1 MSRRAL
7 AEKRPFLLASMAAA
21 LAFYVLRWGAWPELY
36 LIPVKGAAAALLAV
50 YLWMRHSSPDARLM
64 AWAFG
69 AASLGDMAIEFGRTA
84 GGLLFFAYHV
94 MALGVY
100 LRNRRESLAP
110 SQKWA
115 AAAMLLLTPL
125 IAWSMPADRAVATN
139 LALYGLALGAMAASA
154 WARRRRSSGLSGCFA
169 TAARA
174 SPIVA
179 ARCIGEGALV
189 QRIDIVLERQ
199 SRPNLEVRRAGKRA
213 IQQATILGR
222 QDNRAPPSALI
233 MSPSSAAPASRVPIS
248 GFTQGARGAGSNS
261 RSACSDF
268 ERST

>member
-36 LIPVKGAAAALLAV
+36 LIPLKGAAAALLAV

-69 AASLGDMAIEFGRTA
+69 AASLGDMAIEFDRTA
-84 GGLLFFAYHV
+84 GGLLFFAYHM

-100 LRNRRESLAP
+100 LRHRRENLSP

-125 IAWSMPADRAVATN
+125 IAWSMPAERAEATN

-154 WARRRRSSGLSGCFA
+154 WASAFPRYRVGAGAVLFLVSDLLLFA
-169 TAARA
+169 ELG
-174 SPIVA
+174 PLQ
-179 ARCIGEGALV
+179 G
-189 QRIDIVLERQ
+189 DIVPQILVWPLYYLGQLLIATGIAQTLR
-199 SRPNLEVRRAGKRA
+199 KRDPE
-213 IQQATILGR
+213 L
-222 QDNRAPPSALI
+222 
-233 MSPSSAAPASRVPIS
+233 RVIHS
-248 GFTQGARGAGSNS
+248 K
-261 RSACSDF
+261 
-268 ERST
+268 